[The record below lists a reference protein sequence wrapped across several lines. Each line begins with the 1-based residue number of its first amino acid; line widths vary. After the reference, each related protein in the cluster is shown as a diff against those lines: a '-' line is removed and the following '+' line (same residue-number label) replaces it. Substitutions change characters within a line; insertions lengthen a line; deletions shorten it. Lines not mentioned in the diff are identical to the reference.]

1 MYRNSSGYSN
11 PTEGAVM
18 AKMMAEYKAEQR
30 KIRARQDEIKS
41 RPKVYVASRYA
52 GDIAGNVQAAKKYCR
67 YVVSQR
73 RIPVAS
79 HLIYPRFLDD
89 SDKKE
94 RELGTMFGLALLA
107 ICDEVWV
114 FGKKYV
120 QWKHPDRQHDL
131 HGNSFGAELR
141 GTDADLADGHKSG
154 RNRALLVGHLRAEQ
168 IQSNADD

>member
-1 MYRNSSGYSN
+1 MYRNKSGCNN

-18 AKMMAEYKAEQR
+18 SKMMAEYKTEQR
-30 KIRARQDEIKS
+30 KIHARQDEIKS

-52 GDIAGNVQAAKKYCR
+52 GDIEENVQAAKKYCR

-79 HLIYPRFLDD
+79 HLIYPGFMDD
-89 SDKKE
+89 DDKTE

-114 FGKKYV
+114 FGKKHSPGMQNEIIEARRLKKPV
-120 QWKHPDRQHDL
+120 R
-131 HGNSFGAELR
+131 FF
-141 GTDADLADGHKSG
+141 T
-154 RNRALLVGHLRAEQ
+154 EQ
-168 IQSNADD
+168 MEEIT

>member
-30 KIRARQDEIKS
+30 KIHARQDEIKS

-52 GDIAGNVQAAKKYCR
+52 GDIAENVQAAKKYCR

-79 HLIYPRFLDD
+79 HLIYCLLYTSPSPRD
-89 SDKKE
+89 
-94 RELGTMFGLALLA
+94 
-107 ICDEVWV
+107 
-114 FGKKYV
+114 
-120 QWKHPDRQHDL
+120 
-131 HGNSFGAELR
+131 
-141 GTDADLADGHKSG
+141 
-154 RNRALLVGHLRAEQ
+154 
-168 IQSNADD
+168 

>member
-1 MYRNSSGYSN
+1 MYRNNSGYSN

-30 KIRARQDEIKS
+30 KIHARQDEIKN

-52 GDIAGNVQAAKKYCR
+52 GDIAENVQAAKKYCR

-89 SDKKE
+89 GDKAE

-114 FGKKYV
+114 FGKKHSPGMQNEIIEARRLKKPV
-120 QWKHPDRQHDL
+120 RFFTEKM
-131 HGNSFGAELR
+131 EEI
-141 GTDADLADGHKSG
+141 K
-154 RNRALLVGHLRAEQ
+154 
-168 IQSNADD
+168 